1 MQRELRIKNRN
12 EFLRYLDSVSK
23 INDSAIFEI
32 TPSGISCLVSS
43 IDNTLIQLS
52 EYKSDFDFT
61 SVLNIPDI
69 KKFQRVIDTLNS
81 DEFTLTLD
89 TNCLEYKGKDIKFKY
104 HLFEEGFLSKP
115 SLNVEKI
122 KNFDYDVSF
131 EFTRDVLQSLLKGS
145 TFASETNKV
154 YLYTEGSSV
163 KADLTDRS
171 RHNTDN
177 YSITICDS
185 DFELKPT
192 PINFDNIRLL
202 SNIDNKYTCNI
213 NTEYGVVVI
222 DNNTDAIKLK
232 YIISSL
238 TQ

>member
-1 MQRELRIKNRN
+1 MPRELRIKNRN

-23 INDSAIFEI
+23 INDSAIFDI
-32 TPSGISCLVSS
+32 TPSGISCLVAS

-52 EYKSDFDFT
+52 EYKDTFDFT
-61 SVLNIPDI
+61 STLNIPDI
-69 KKFQRVIDTLNS
+69 KKFQRVIDTLNTEEVVLS
-81 DEFTLTLD
+81 VG
-89 TNCLEYKGKDIKFKY
+89 TNCLEYKGSDVKFKY
-104 HLFEEGFLSKP
+104 HLFEEGFLGKP
-115 SLNVEKI
+115 SLNVDKI
-122 KNFDYDVSF
+122 KSFKYDVSF
-131 EFTRDVLQSLLKGS
+131 DFTRDVLQSLLKGS

-154 YLYTEGSSV
+154 YMYTEDGKV
-163 KADLTDRS
+163 KADLTDRA

-177 YSITICDS
+177 YSITITDCDF
-185 DFELKPT
+185 DLKPT
-192 PINFDNIRLL
+192 PINFDNIRLI
-202 SNIDNKYTCNI
+202 SNIDNKYSCNI